1 MAKAFIA
8 DSVNELLKNYSPV
21 DLWAVDR
28 AIVFLE
34 DDSTRESN
42 KIDFVLVEEGYKV
55 WGLQV
60 GYVWLAFLETD
71 EDSVKVVQIA
81 LTSRFRIPGRM

>member
-42 KIDFVLVEEGYKV
+42 KMDLVRVEDGYKV

-60 GYVWLAFLETD
+60 GKVWLAFVETD
-71 EDSVKVVQIA
+71 NDSVTVVHVS
-81 LTSRFRIPGRM
+81 LVSRFRYPGSM